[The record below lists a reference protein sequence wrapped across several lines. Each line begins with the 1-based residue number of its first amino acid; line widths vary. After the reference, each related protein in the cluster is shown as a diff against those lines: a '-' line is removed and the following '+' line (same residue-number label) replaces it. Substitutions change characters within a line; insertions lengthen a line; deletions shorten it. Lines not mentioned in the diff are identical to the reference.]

1 MATLLVSSI
10 PSSSSSS
17 PSARRA
23 LLAGGIAAGPLYVG
37 VGALEM
43 IFRPGF
49 DPLRHDLSL
58 MANGDFGWIHSGL
71 LMLTG
76 LLVMAS
82 ALGLRAMLRDG
93 PASAWGPWLVAL
105 YGAGLLGAGIFS
117 ADPAFGFP
125 PGTPADGHSVS
136 FHGLMHLVTG
146 ALGFVG
152 LIAACF
158 VIARRFTWRGRDGW
172 ATFSRVTGIV
182 YLVSFFGIAM
192 GSQQGGVI
200 TAIVILAF
208 TGAVILGWAWL
219 SAMELQ
225 LAKEN
230 ATAAH

>member
-1 MATLLVSSI
+1 MATLLVASLQ
-10 PSSSSSS
+10 SSSSSN
-17 PSARRA
+17 SATRA
-23 LLAGGIAAGPLYVG
+23 LLALGIAAGPLYVG
-37 VGALEM
+37 VGAVEM

-82 ALGLRAMLRDG
+82 TLGLRSTLRHG

-125 PGTPADGHSVS
+125 PGTPADEHSVS

-146 ALGFVG
+146 ATGFVG

-158 VIARRFTWRGRDGW
+158 VIARRFSWQGRGGW
-172 ATFSRVTGIV
+172 ATFSRVTGVV
-182 YLVSFFGIAM
+182 YGVTFLGIAM

-200 TAIVILAF
+200 SAILILAF

-219 SAMELQ
+219 SAIELQ

-230 ATAAH
+230 AS